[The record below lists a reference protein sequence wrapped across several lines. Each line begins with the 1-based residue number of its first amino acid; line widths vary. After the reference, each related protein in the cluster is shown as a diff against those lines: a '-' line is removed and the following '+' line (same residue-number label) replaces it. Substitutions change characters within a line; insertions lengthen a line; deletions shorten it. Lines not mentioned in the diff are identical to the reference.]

1 MLRHA
6 ESEGNVNKEIYTTKP
21 DYALNLTDLGKQQSN
36 EAGRKLYGLL
46 GDESCI
52 SYVSPFYRT
61 RQTYDCIKP
70 HLNICY
76 EFKEDPRL
84 REQEWCGKLRSEG
97 FDYKTEEER
106 DTFGHF
112 YYRFNGGESCT
123 DVYDRISTFL
133 ETLHRD
139 FIKSDYP
146 KNCIIVTHGMTMR
159 VFLMRWFHMSVET
172 FEFLR
177 NPKNAQFVVMELQD
191 NGKYKLMTELEKY
204 EKRNCIY

>member
-1 MLRHA
+1 MKPNRIIMLRHA

-97 FDYKTEEER
+97 FDFCEISIGNAEARRMWWESGIINCDTKER
-106 DTFGHF
+106 A
-112 YYRFNGGESCT
+112 N
-123 DVYDRISTFL
+123 
-133 ETLHRD
+133 
-139 FIKSDYP
+139 
-146 KNCIIVTHGMTMR
+146 
-159 VFLMRWFHMSVET
+159 
-172 FEFLR
+172 
-177 NPKNAQFVVMELQD
+177 EL
-191 NGKYKLMTELEKY
+191 
-204 EKRNCIY
+204 